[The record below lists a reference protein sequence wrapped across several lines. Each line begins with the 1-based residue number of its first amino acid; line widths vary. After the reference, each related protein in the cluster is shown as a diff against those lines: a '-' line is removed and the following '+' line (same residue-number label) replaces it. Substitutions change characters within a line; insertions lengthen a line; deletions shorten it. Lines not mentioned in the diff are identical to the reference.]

1 MWRVARGARSTRRA
15 VFIARPRASVAYCA
29 KSSPAIA
36 KQTVFAPSQ
45 GPACTPWTLRVMIWH
60 PVSSVAV
67 HAGPWLGANTVC
79 FAIAGALVPLI
90 EIVTGELFAQYATL
104 ARDDL

>member
-1 MWRVARGARSTRRA
+1 MRRA
-15 VFIARPRASVAYCA
+15 VVSARPRTSVAYCA
-29 KSSPAIA
+29 KSSPVTISMSGTSAPAIA

-67 HAGPWLGANTVC
+67 HAPSRNHVACSTQTSRTKGM
-79 FAIAGALVPLI
+79 
-90 EIVTGELFAQYATL
+90 
-104 ARDDL
+104 

>member
-1 MWRVARGARSTRRA
+1 MDAARPARGARSMRRA
-15 VFIARPRASVAYCA
+15 VVFAQPRTSVAYCA
-29 KSSPAIA
+29 KSSPVTISMSGTSAPAIA

-67 HAGPWLGANTVC
+67 HAPSRNHVACSTQTSRTKGM
-79 FAIAGALVPLI
+79 
-90 EIVTGELFAQYATL
+90 
-104 ARDDL
+104 

>member
-1 MWRVARGARSTRRA
+1 MDAARPARGARSTRRA
-15 VFIARPRASVAYCA
+15 VVRAAARERRVLREELARDDLDERDGA
-29 KSSPAIA
+29 PAIA

-67 HAGPWLGANTVC
+67 HAPSRNHVACSTQTSRTKGM
-79 FAIAGALVPLI
+79 
-90 EIVTGELFAQYATL
+90 
-104 ARDDL
+104 